1 MWFCIIQTSAL
12 SVVRGQCALGVR
24 FLPALQFSAS
34 RSLLLSHHKT
44 CDWGARELLADFALH
59 AVIVLADKQV
69 TSGARNDAM
78 AASGEPAT

>member
-1 MWFCIIQTSAL
+1 M
-12 SVVRGQCALGVR
+12 RGQCALGVR

-59 AVIVLADKQV
+59 ALILADKQV
-69 TSGARNDAM
+69 TRGTRNDAM
-78 AASGEPAT
+78 AARWEPVFIGIFTAFLLWI